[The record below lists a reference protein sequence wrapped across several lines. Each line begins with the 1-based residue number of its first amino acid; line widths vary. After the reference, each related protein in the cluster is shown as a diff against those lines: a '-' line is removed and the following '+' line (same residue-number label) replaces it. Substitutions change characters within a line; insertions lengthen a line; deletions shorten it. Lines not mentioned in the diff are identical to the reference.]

1 MTSTATSTSTTRPSA
16 TYKAWFPG
24 YKGNTKMFWL
34 IGNGRIML
42 DPEKRLPM
50 YQSLNKVLMDE
61 MLEVPLISFSK
72 FQVVSNKLKNM
83 YVAFSDFNPGLR
95 TAYLVS

>member
-1 MTSTATSTSTTRPSA
+1 
-16 TYKAWFPG
+16 
-24 YKGNTKMFWL
+24 
-34 IGNGRIML
+34 
-42 DPEKRLPM
+42 
-50 YQSLNKVLMDE
+50 MDE

-95 TAYLVS
+95 NAYLIK